1 MYASYVTCGCIRIR
15 NCACSDSILQSI
27 FMRYRIKYLSTFHT
41 TWILLS
47 LFDLLL
53 IFLSIKNSL
62 IFNVYKHGIVILQ
75 VTIDNQPP
83 TTQYW
88 PGVQMWYFC
97 MEATVY
103 MIVYTTYSCSRRL
116 LWIRQYYNI
125 VHLGNEEW
133 NFRLFYDFTNW
144 LFRSKQQ

>member
-1 MYASYVTCGCIRIR
+1 MLHTSHVDVYAYVTVRAVIVY
-15 NCACSDSILQSI
+15 CSLFSWDTE
-27 FMRYRIKYLSTFHT
+27 LSTWVHFIPHEYYCHY
-41 TWILLS
+41 
-47 LFDLLL
+47 L
-53 IFLSIKNSL
+53 IYYWYFYQLKNSL